1 MRSHTARPLA
11 VITRTATVAIAVW
24 ALWLLL
30 GVGTAQFSLAGF
42 AYYTSLTNLLGLVWA
57 LIVLGVTVG
66 RVTRSGWRGSASV
79 APRTGAA
86 VAAAIF
92 ITMLIYL
99 VILAPTAF
107 TMDSGYEPFTLSD
120 NLVHI
125 VVPSLLILDW
135 ALYANKGQLR
145 WTDPLLWA
153 LIPYAYMAFALL
165 RPVFSDAPLPHG
177 GTYPYPFLN
186 VDELGAGG
194 VATGIAGLSAA
205 IFAILFLFVAL
216 DRWWGRLARRRGTA
230 A

>member
-1 MRSHTARPLA
+1 MRSPIARPLA
-11 VITRTATVAIAVW
+11 VITRIATVFVAVW

-30 GVGTAQFSLAGF
+30 GVGTPQFSLAGF

-107 TMDSGYEPFTLSD
+107 TMDTGYEPFTLSD

-125 VVPSLLILDW
+125 VVPTLVILDW
-135 ALYANKGQLR
+135 ALYAKKGQLR
-145 WTDPLLWA
+145 WFDPLLWA
-153 LIPYAYMAFALL
+153 LIPYSYMAFALI
-165 RPVFSDAPLPHG
+165 RPVLSEAPLPHG
-177 GTYPYPFLN
+177 GNYPYPFLN

-194 VATGIAGLSAA
+194 VAAGIAWLSVA
-205 IFAILFLFVAL
+205 IFTILFLFVAL
-216 DRWWGRLARRRGTA
+216 DRWLGRLARRRNSLA
-230 A
+230 